1 MKKLILLFLLL
12 CGYVFSYGQGT
23 LVWENTYP
31 LPSSQVIRTATLSP
45 NKRFWVGVSDYAYC
59 LNPTTNTYTRTTEI
73 LAFKDSNGDTLWHQ
87 NFVNYYQESEGWGI
101 APAPNGNFWAIVVFE
116 HGASSA
122 NNRGLGVFLVDSL
135 GQILEHREFMKG
147 CNYLFGSA
155 VHPMSDGGFV
165 LVGHVQL
172 VLSNCQ
178 DVDMMAMR
186 IDGSGN
192 LVWQQIYTM
201 PTNQTLIS
209 SGLYPNNRVC
219 ISYWDGYY
227 ENTRMM
233 FIDVPSGV
241 IMQQKAPVLLADLK
255 AVRTWPLRDGGF
267 IFHGGIDTSSTS
279 SHYLPYIARTDANFN
294 ILWSRLDSNAVVGS
308 DYLRAIEARDTSVI
322 MMGSTREPTNIA
334 VTYPFMAKVNL
345 ITGQELWRKYLS
357 DSALSATYKLAYKIN
372 DLIVTENNDLMVVGA
387 APRLPYVF
395 AQPGDYYMAKYT
407 GVADFLQPSDYCSD
421 SLQANFT
428 GSWVGDTLQL
438 YNTSNSGMA
447 MQDSVDCQWLIGGS
461 TVSIDTAINMQISP
475 SAHPNGL
482 RVTLVITNFWGCKDT
497 LTAIVTPQGIV
508 GNKPVQKGVFVG
520 EVYPNPAS
528 NSVSVNYGLPSA
540 CKSAVVRM
548 SEVGTGKVLIEQ
560 EMSLTGNMLRLNT
573 APLAAGMYVLQVY
586 ADGAPLGVRKVS
598 VVK

>member
-12 CGYVFSYGQGT
+12 SSYVFSYGQGT

-31 LPSSQVIRTATLSP
+31 LPKSQSIRTATLSP
-45 NKRFWVGVSDYAYC
+45 SKRFWVGVSDYAYC

-87 NFVNYYQESEGWGI
+87 NFVNYYQESEGWGVT
-101 APAPNGNFWAIVVFE
+101 PALNGNYWAIVFFRQATLPE
-116 HGASSA
+116 DTHGI
-122 NNRGLGVFLVDSL
+122 GVFLVDSL

-147 CNYLFGSA
+147 CVGIRCEGVY
-155 VHPMSDGGFV
+155 PQPDGGFV
-165 LVGHVQL
+165 IAGGVEK
-172 VLSNCQ
+172 VLSNCF
-178 DVDMMAMR
+178 DWDLMAMR
-186 IDGSGN
+186 VDGSGN

-201 PTNQTLIS
+201 PGNQGILST
-209 SGLYPNNRVC
+209 GLYPNNRLC
-219 ISYWDGYY
+219 IDYNEDFFD
-227 ENTRMM
+227 NNRMLY
-233 FIDVPSGV
+233 IDLPSGLILEKKNIFV
-241 IMQQKAPVLLADLK
+241 MDNMALA
-255 AVRTWPLRDGGF
+255 AWPLRDGGF
-267 IFHGGIDTSSTS
+267 IVKGALDTSGTGSG
-279 SHYLPYIARTDANFN
+279 YLTYISRTDANFN
-294 ILWSRLDSNAVVGS
+294 TIWSRFDTAGG
-308 DYLRAIEARDTSVI
+308 YIRAIEARDTSVI
-322 MMGSTREPTNIA
+322 MMGQKNVTIPNVGSYKA
-334 VTYPFMAKVNL
+334 VFMAKVKL
-345 ITGQELWRKYLS
+345 GTGQELWRKYFAEPNPAP
-357 DSALSATYKLAYKIN
+357 DIN
-372 DLIVTENNDLMVVGA
+372 PADVGSQPLDLIVTENNDLMAVGVK
-387 APRLPYVF
+387 Y
-395 AQPGDYYMAKYT
+395 GDYYMAKYT

-428 GSWVGDTLQL
+428 GSWVGDTLRL

-447 MQDSVDCQWLIGGS
+447 LQDSVDCQWLIGGS

-482 RVTLVITNFWGCKDT
+482 PVTLVITNFWGCKDT

-520 EVYPNPAS
+520 EAYPNPAS

-560 EMSLTGNMLRLNT
+560 EMSLTGDTLRLNT